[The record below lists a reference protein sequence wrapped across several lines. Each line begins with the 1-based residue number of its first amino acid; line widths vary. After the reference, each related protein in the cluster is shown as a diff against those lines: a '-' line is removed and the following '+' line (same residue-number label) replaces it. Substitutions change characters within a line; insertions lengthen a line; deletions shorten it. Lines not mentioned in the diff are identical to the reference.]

1 MSIRNEKLHWKPEAL
16 KAGDEIKDILKPIYE
31 KYKSIFTLE
40 DIHYLISNE
49 SHEVILDYV
58 FEVKE

>member
-16 KAGDEIKDILKPIYE
+16 KASDEIKDILKPIYE
-31 KYKSIFTLE
+31 KYKNIFTLE

-49 SHEVILDYV
+49 SHEVILDYA